1 MSWADPSQ
9 RPRWHQPA
17 LERRIVVAYGYGEAV
32 PIFIGRGAPL
42 YTGGRYDSRYG
53 VVGTPED
60 LATSTRI
67 TLFGESVA
75 A

>member
-1 MSWADPSQ
+1 M
-9 RPRWHQPA
+9 
-17 LERRIVVAYGYGEAV
+17 YGETIV
-32 PIFIGRGAPL
+32 PVVIGRGAPL
-42 YTGGRYDSRYG
+42 YAGGRYDSRYG

-60 LATSTRI
+60 LAISTRI